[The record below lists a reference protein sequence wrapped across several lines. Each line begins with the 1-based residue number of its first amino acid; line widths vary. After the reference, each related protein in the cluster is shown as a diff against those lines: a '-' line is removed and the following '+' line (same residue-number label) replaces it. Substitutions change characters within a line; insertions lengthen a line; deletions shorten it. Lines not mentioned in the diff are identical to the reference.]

1 MDDREKFNETPGKDD
16 FCSHLNMEDFSDA
29 DCEHT
34 KRDCKDFKIKCFGKY
49 HDLYGQSDILLLVE
63 LFNNFWSMCLEIY
76 ELDPARFLSALG
88 FAWQAP
94 LKMTKEKL
102 DLLTDINTL
111 LTVEKCNKYLKHF
124 D

>member
-1 MDDREKFNETPGKDD
+1 
-16 FCSHLNMEDFSDA
+16 
-29 DCEHT
+29 
-34 KRDCKDFKIKCFGKY
+34 
-49 HDLYGQSDILLLVE
+49 
-63 LFNNFWSMCLEIY
+63 MCLEIY
-76 ELDPARFLSALG
+76 ELDPARFLSVLG

-94 LKMTKEKL
+94 LKMTKEKW